1 MELTQ
6 THIRVLNLFT
16 LARFEPVTATLQRLL
31 VETRKCD
38 KNLDWWSVDERS
50 NSSVDGSLPRLAA
63 AETEQTTLNK
73 KNGFMDLN
81 ISY

>member
-38 KNLDWWSVDERS
+38 KNLDWWSIDERS
-50 NSSVDGSLPRLAA
+50 NSSVDGSLPGFAA
-63 AETEQTTLNK
+63 AETEQTTLK
-73 KNGFMDLN
+73 KKICF
-81 ISY
+81 